1 MEVLLHMCLEKKCRA
16 IREIIVRTI
25 GINNVG
31 HLGGSLSIVEI
42 LVAMYYG
49 IPNDNLPT
57 VILSKGHAVLSQYII
72 LSDLGI
78 IEHPIADYGMVTS
91 PLQAHPS
98 VNVPGISFPS
108 GSLGQGISGAAG
120 IAYGRK
126 KLGCN
131 KSFVYV
137 VLGDGELN
145 EGQVTEAL
153 DTISI
158 LNLNNMKIII
168 DFNGWQL
175 DGLTNPLFS
184 IERYRERLLAYDFSI
199 DICDGHNLEVLISLF
214 QKKTD
219 LPHIILA
226 RTTKGKGVRSL
237 ENDNDYHG
245 SFLRY
250 PEDYNSIIESIEYEI
265 Y

>member
-1 MEVLLHMCLEKKCRA
+1 M
-16 IREIIVRTI
+16 IREAIIRTI
-25 GINNVG
+25 GNNNVG

-42 LVAMYYG
+42 LVAIYYG
-49 IPNDNLPT
+49 ISSVDPPI
-57 VILSKGHAVLSQYII
+57 VILSKGHAVLPQYII

-78 IEHPIADYGMVTS
+78 IEFPISDYGTISS

-98 VNVPGISFPS
+98 INVPGISFPS

-120 IAYGRK
+120 IAYGK
-126 KLGCN
+126 KIQGCDE
-131 KSFVYV
+131 SFIYV
-137 VLGDGELN
+137 IIGDGELN

-153 DTISI
+153 DAISC
-158 LNLNNMKIII
+158 LHLNNLKVII

-175 DGLTNPLFS
+175 DGPTDQLFS
-184 IERYRERLLAYDFSI
+184 IERYKERLLAYDFCI
-199 DICDGHNLEVLISLF
+199 DFCEGHNLDSLISLF

-226 RTTKGKGVRSL
+226 KTIKGKGVRSL
-237 ENDNDYHG
+237 ENNNDYHG
-245 SFLRY
+245 AFLKY
-250 PEDYNSIIESIEYEI
+250 PDDYNSIIESIEYEI